1 MFVRLC
7 VDLDKAGNVAGSSY
21 EIHDAD
27 GIASFGTALFG
38 PFDHPEEVF
47 ADLLAA
53 HRHHVG
59 EQTTLF

>member
-1 MFVRLC
+1 MFTRVC
-7 VDLDKAGNVAGSSY
+7 VDLDRAGNVCGSSY

-38 PFDHPEEVF
+38 PFDSPEEVF

-53 HRHHVG
+53 HRQHVG
-59 EQTTLF
+59 TQQSIF